1 MPVVIRLVADRVGL
15 TGDTHV
21 RTVRIMVRHIVHL
34 GGRARR
40 MIPRLELRRL
50 AFARLKDARALYAS
64 GRYDAARY
72 LCGYAVELALKARI
86 CRTLRWEA
94 FPQTRK
100 QFEHYGSFKIH
111 NLQVLLRLSG
121 MEERIRTRHHGD
133 WVQVSDWDPT
143 FRYAAEGTTQADVAK
158 SILTSARQIV
168 RAL

>member
-1 MPVVIRLVADRVGL
+1 
-15 TGDTHV
+15 
-21 RTVRIMVRHIVHL
+21 
-34 GGRARR
+34 

-50 AFARLKDARALYAS
+50 AFARLKDARALYAA
-64 GRYDAARY
+64 GRYDAALY

-86 CRTLRWEA
+86 CRTMRWEG

-100 QFEHYGSFKIH
+100 QFEHYGSFRIH
-111 NLQVLLRLSG
+111 NLHVLLRLSG

-133 WVQVSDWDPT
+133 WVQVSEWDPT
-143 FRYAAEGTTQADVAK
+143 SRYAAEGTARPDVAK